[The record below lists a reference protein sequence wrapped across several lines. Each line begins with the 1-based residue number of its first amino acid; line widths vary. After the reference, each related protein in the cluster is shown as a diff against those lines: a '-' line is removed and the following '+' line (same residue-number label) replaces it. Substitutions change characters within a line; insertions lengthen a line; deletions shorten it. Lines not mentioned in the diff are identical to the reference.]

1 MNNRSNLLSFALVT
15 IAFLLSFLAPTAKAQ
30 GPVASC
36 QVILANGEFPDESHY
51 AFDLFLKSTNDASYP
66 KGFHY
71 ANAQFRIEFNEAF
84 RNTEASEHAI
94 IQAVLIQGTSEITN
108 KAQRANLIRN
118 PSATQNFITIPG
130 LMPAEY
136 PESSVISNTGNGT
149 RISRILLVSRDTVAH
164 TYLPFTPGESPDL
177 KLSLTSP
184 GGVKVYWCGED
195 GLPYQCVPVSFA
207 YINLKKTGV
216 KK

>member
-1 MNNRSNLLSFALVT
+1 MNNRSNLLSFVLVT
-15 IAFLLSFLAPTAKAQ
+15 ISFLLPFITPNAKAQ

-36 QVILANGEFPDESHY
+36 QVILANGEFLDESHY

-71 ANAQFRIEFNEAF
+71 ANAQFRIEFNGAL
-84 RNTEASEHAI
+84 RNTVAAEHSM
-94 IQAVLIQGTSEITN
+94 IQAFLASGTSEITN

-118 PSATQNFITIPG
+118 PSAAQNYITIPG
-130 LMPAEY
+130 LMPVEY

-164 TYLPFTPGESPDL
+164 SYLPFTTGQSPDL

-207 YINLKKTGV
+207 YINMKKTGE